1 MAKHRIVSVNADQ
14 AAAVIA
20 GDPPPVAEKPS
31 YKPQRAA
38 AGPCPRVSTHVNTRI
53 YSTKGR
59 TRYCI
64 CDDCGETWKQDAD
77 PADAL
82 HEFAVRL
89 AESFDAAPRVEDD
102 GQQLIVFEDS
112 ALKEIATQLRRLAM
126 A

>member
-1 MAKHRIVSVNADQ
+1 MAKQRIVSVSADQ

-20 GDPPPVAEKPS
+20 GDAPTEATKPT

-38 AGPCPRVSTHVNTRI
+38 AGPCPRVGTHVNTRI

-82 HEFAVRL
+82 NEFAVRL
-89 AESFDAAPRVEDD
+89 AESFDSAPRIEDE